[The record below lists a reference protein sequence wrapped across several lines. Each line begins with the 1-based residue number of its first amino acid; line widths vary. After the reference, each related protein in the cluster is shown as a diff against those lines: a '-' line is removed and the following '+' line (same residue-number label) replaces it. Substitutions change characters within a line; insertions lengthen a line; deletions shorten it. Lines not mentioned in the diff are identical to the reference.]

1 VLDQF
6 AFIERKLNMPS
17 SVLNKQQRR
26 DVRRAEGNA
35 TMPSPTVGDVHI
47 PSAIGNKKKGKP
59 QMAGKKA
66 MDDGDEQA
74 MGKKLGGKVPP
85 QFLPKQKGKPAAGKD
100 AAKGGKGKP
109 FGKKK

>member
-1 VLDQF
+1 MCAAQKGM
-6 AFIERKLNMPS
+6 A
-17 SVLNKQQRR
+17 
-26 DVRRAEGNA
+26 
-35 TMPSPTVGDVHI
+35 MPSPTVGDVHI

-85 QFLPKQKGKPAAGKD
+85 QFLPKQKGKPAAGKKP